1 MSPRDELEQ
10 HAELAALADGSL
22 GERRR
27 AELEDEVAASPELQA
42 LLAEQQK
49 AVDLFRATKLPVPAA
64 LREDLARRGAR
75 VTPKPKRGFRLPALG
90 WPRGLAGGAAVAALV
105 AVVVFVVSGT
115 SAPSV
120 ASAAQLG
127 QRPPSQP
134 APTAQAAQPKL
145 LDADVSGVPFPN
157 WAGKFG
163 WKPVGKRVD
172 KVGGR
177 QAVTVFYEKGG
188 KRLAYTIVSGNRL
201 KPPAGGAP
209 AVREGTGLL
218 AYGDIAGRPAVVW
231 TRGGHTCIL
240 SGAGV
245 PRPTMLMLAGWK
257 GQGVVPF

>member
-1 MSPRDELEQ
+1 M
-10 HAELAALADGSL
+10 
-22 GERRR
+22 
-27 AELEDEVAASPELQA
+27 AASPELQA
-42 LLAEQQK
+42 LLAEQQQ
-49 AVDLFRATKLPVPAA
+49 AVDLFRATKLPAPTA
-64 LREDLARRGAR
+64 LRDELSRRGAR
-75 VTPKPKRGFRLPALG
+75 VAPKQRRGLRLPALG
-90 WPRGLAGGAAVAALV
+90 WPQGLAGGAALAALI

-209 AVREGTGLL
+209 AVREGTELL
-218 AYGDIAGRPAVVW
+218 AYGDVAGRPAVVW

-245 PRPTMLMLAGWK
+245 PRPTMLKLAGWK